1 MHRKTTIKMKACLFA
16 ALRMLLVLFLLNT
29 SLLQAQNFTPANKQ
43 NIQKVLEK
51 LGNQANTLQSEF
63 SQEKHMSFLTEP
75 LISEGSFVF
84 AKPDKLRWAYSQ
96 PYVYTIVFNGNN
108 ISINDGNRTTS
119 FNISENPIFAEVNKM
134 MLGLIQGKLTNDQ
147 ESFSVAYLQNSTTYK
162 LIFTP
167 KKKEMKEMLSA
178 IEMIIDKKQGTAQR
192 IRMIEQNEDYTDII
206 FKQYKINEELPEGT
220 FSL

>member
-1 MHRKTTIKMKACLFA
+1 MNKQLLHTL
-16 ALRMLLVLFLLNT
+16 LLLVTLLIFKASAT
-29 SLLQAQNFTPANKQ
+29 MAQEYTQAPKEEVLQVL
-43 NIQKVLEK
+43 QKLSSR
-51 LGNQANTLQSEF
+51 ATTLQSEF
-63 SQEKHMSFLTEP
+63 RQEKHMSFLTEP

-84 AKPDKLRWAYSQ
+84 AKPDKLRWAYSK

-108 ISINDGNRTTS
+108 IAINDGNQTTS

-147 ESFSVAYLQNSTTYK
+147 ESFSVAYLKNSESYK

-167 KKKEMKEMLSA
+167 QKKEMKEMLNA

-192 IRMIEQNEDYTDII
+192 IRMVEQNEDYTDII

>member
-1 MHRKTTIKMKACLFA
+1 MNKQLPHIL
-16 ALRMLLVLFLLNT
+16 LLLVTLLIFKASAT
-29 SLLQAQNFTPANKQ
+29 MAQEYTQAQKEE
-43 NIQKVLEK
+43 VLQVLQE
-51 LGNQANTLQSEF
+51 LSSNATTLQSEF
-63 SQEKHMSFLTEP
+63 RQEKHMSFLTEP

-84 AKPDKLRWAYSQ
+84 ANPDKLRWAYSK

-108 ISINDGNRTTS
+108 ISINDGNQTTS

-167 KKKEMKEMLSA
+167 QKKEMKEMLSA
-178 IEMIIDKKQGTAQR
+178 IEMIIDKEQGTAER
-192 IRMIEQNEDYTDII
+192 IRMVEQNEDYTDII